1 MTCFFLHSSNHANA
15 YNKTQLR
22 IKQIKLQ
29 KVNFWNLDSEE
40 NSVPYSAES
49 MFHWIRESCDFRVS
63 LQFRED
69 EGKRTVFA
77 FYVSLVKR
85 MGQWPF

>member
-1 MTCFFLHSSNHANA
+1 MACFFVHNSNHANA

-29 KVNFWNLDSEE
+29 RVNFWNFDSEE

-49 MFHWIRESCDFRVS
+49 IFHWIRESCDFRVS
-63 LQFRED
+63 EKKKK
-69 EGKRTVFA
+69 ENA
-77 FYVSLVKR
+77 
-85 MGQWPF
+85 PFLHSMFL